1 MTPFRPKGLIN
12 PSLNTR
18 FLGGSK
24 GVDGLPSG
32 HPNLNGSHSGLL
44 KDFFRGILIIDMLLA
59 SLRSKEVEDE
69 AMKDVKWSES
79 RDIEMYTELGPRL
92 LVSQNSSAMLSP
104 LKKHFQHNRR
114 IHLGFTMLTT
124 LCFQFSMFNVYH
136 PYECHLKDRT
146 IMHEPLVSLMSGF
159 LDPSNCIFFLVWAG
173 LNALLPESISY
184 VLLQ

>member
-1 MTPFRPKGLIN
+1 VTPFRPKGLIN
-12 PSLNTR
+12 PSLYTR

-32 HPNLNGSHSGLL
+32 HPNLNGSHPGLL
-44 KDFFRGILIIDMLLA
+44 KDFPRGILIIEMLAA
-59 SLRSKEVEDE
+59 SLRVEDE
-69 AMKDVKWSES
+69 ATKDIKWSES
-79 RDIEMYTELGPRL
+79 RDIGMYTELGPRL

-124 LCFQFSMFNVYH
+124 LCFQFNMFNVYH

-146 IMHEPLVSLMSGF
+146 IMHEPLVSLMFGF
-159 LDPSNCIFFLVWAG
+159 LDPSKLQFFLVWA
-173 LNALLPESISY
+173 
-184 VLLQ
+184 